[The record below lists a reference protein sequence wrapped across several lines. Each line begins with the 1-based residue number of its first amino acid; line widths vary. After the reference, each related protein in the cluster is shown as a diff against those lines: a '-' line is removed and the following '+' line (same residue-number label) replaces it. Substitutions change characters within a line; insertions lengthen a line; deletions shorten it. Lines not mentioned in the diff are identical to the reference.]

1 MIRNLLRRPKDVVVL
16 LLFGTL
22 LGLSVY
28 LLFFRKPYQV
38 EEAISDTLDMIRQRD
53 TLLAITD
60 NSSTSYFLYKGQ
72 PLGYQYEMLTH
83 FAKHLG
89 VKLKIITVS
98 NIEESLLRL
107 TAAEADL
114 IAMDLTVTAPR
125 SDIIAFSAP
134 LSETKQVLV
143 QRKTEGFRKKRK
155 NDVDPGL
162 LQKPTDLTGKTI
174 YVQKNSSHRLRLR
187 NIANETGVVINI
199 VETDQDTEE
208 LIAMVAEGEIDYT
221 VADDHVAMANS
232 TWYDNI
238 DISMELSLPQDV
250 AWALKPGGGSD
261 SLMVELNNWIAG
273 FVNTKTYRQIYRK
286 YFVSK
291 KSAHLK
297 DIAYHTGKGGKLSKY
312 DDLIRKHSKDGPWD
326 WRLVAS
332 LIYEESRFN
341 PNARSWAGAY
351 GLMQLMPGTARRF
364 GVKNITKP
372 EEQIKGG
379 IRLLNYLNEK
389 LPPDIND
396 PNERAK
402 YILACYNIG
411 MSHIIDAYN
420 LALKYGEDPSKWEI
434 GEKYLLLKS
443 KPQYF
448 NDPVVKS
455 GYARGRETR
464 RFVAKVHA
472 RYQDYLNTLP
482 E

>member
-16 LLFGTL
+16 LLFIVLVGFSL
-22 LGLSVY
+22 Y
-28 LLFFRKPYQV
+28 LLLLRKPLQV
-38 EEAISDTLDMIRQRD
+38 EEHSSDTLDVIRQRD

-72 PLGYQYEMLTH
+72 PLGYQYELLTH

-89 VKLKIITVS
+89 VKLKIITAGT
-98 NIEESLLRL
+98 IEESLLRL
-107 TAAEADL
+107 TAGDADL
-114 IAMDLTVTAPR
+114 IAMDLTVTTPR
-125 SDIIAFSAP
+125 ADIVSFTSPI
-134 LSETKQVLV
+134 SETKQVLV
-143 QRKTEGFRKKRK
+143 QRKTEGFRKKK
-155 NDVDPGL
+155 KTDTDPNL
-162 LQKPTDLTGKTI
+162 LYKLTDLAGKTV

-187 NIANETGVVINI
+187 NIASESGIAINI

-208 LIAMVAEGEIDYT
+208 LIAMVAEGEIEYT

-238 DISMELSLPQDV
+238 DIAMEISFPQDV
-250 AWALKPGGGSD
+250 AWAVRPGNGSD
-261 SLMVELNNWIAG
+261 SLLIELNSWIRH
-273 FVNTKTYRQIYRK
+273 FVGTKAHQQIFRK
-286 YFVSK
+286 YFISK

-297 DIAYHTGKGGKLSKY
+297 DVEFHTGKGGKLSKY
-312 DDLIRKHSKDGPWD
+312 DDLIRKHSKEGPWD

-341 PNARSWAGAY
+341 SKAQSWAGAY
-351 GLMQLMPGTARRF
+351 GLMQLMPGTARKF
-364 GVKNITKP
+364 GVKNPHNP

-379 IRLLNYLNEK
+379 VRLLNYLNDK
-389 LPPDIND
+389 LPPDITD
-396 PNERAK
+396 QHERAK

-420 LALKYGEDPSKWEI
+420 LARKYGEDPTRWET

-443 KPQYF
+443 RPQYF

-464 RFVAKVHA
+464 RFVSKVYS
-472 RYQDYLNTLP
+472 RFQDYLNTLP

>member
-16 LLFGTL
+16 LLFATL
-22 LGLSVY
+22 VGLSVY
-28 LLFFRKPYQV
+28 LLFFRTHDWV
-38 EEAISDTLDMIRQRD
+38 EEPAYDTLDIIRQRD

-72 PLGYQYEMLTH
+72 PLGYQYEMLKH
-83 FAKHLG
+83 FADHLG
-89 VKLKIITVS
+89 VKLKIITIS

-107 TAAEADL
+107 TAGEADL

-125 SDIIAFSAP
+125 TDIVSFSAP
-134 LSETKQVLV
+134 LSETKQVLI
-143 QRKTEGFRKKRK
+143 QRKTEDFKKK
-155 NDVDPGL
+155 KKSDVDPNL
-162 LQKPTDLTGKTI
+162 LRKPTDLTEKTI

-187 NIANETGVVINI
+187 NIASETGVAINI

-250 AWALKPGGGSD
+250 AWALRPGAGSD
-261 SLMVELNNWIAG
+261 SLMLELNNWIAG
-273 FVNTKTYRQIYRK
+273 FINTKKYQQIYRK

-297 DIAYHTGKGGKLSKY
+297 DVEFHTGKGGKLSRY
-312 DDLIRKHSKDGPWD
+312 DDLIRKHSQDGPWD

-341 PNARSWAGAY
+341 PNAQSWAGAY
-351 GLMQLMPGTARRF
+351 GLMQLMPGTARKF
-364 GVKNITKP
+364 GVKNPNKP

-379 IRLLNYLNEK
+379 IRLLNYLNQK
-389 LPPDIND
+389 LPADITD

-411 MSHIIDAYN
+411 MSHIVDAYN
-420 LALKYGEDPSKWEI
+420 LARKYGEDPTRWET

-448 NDPVVKS
+448 NDPVVKT

-464 RFVAKVHA
+464 RFVAKVYA